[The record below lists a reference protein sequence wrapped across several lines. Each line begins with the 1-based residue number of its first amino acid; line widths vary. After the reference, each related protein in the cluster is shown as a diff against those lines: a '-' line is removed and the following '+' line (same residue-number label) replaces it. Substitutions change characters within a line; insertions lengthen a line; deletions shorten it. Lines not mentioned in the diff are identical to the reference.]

1 MSSLVLVVRPE
12 AEGSVLPFR
21 QPGPVKAGLN
31 LPVICWQRGGDSGPL
46 AQLSGRTLDVLYNE
60 GLVVVPEGAY
70 QLRTSSS
77 KELKSQREHILFS
90 HITAS
95 PDVRLSQGWLFWQL
109 SDVIRDPGS
118 FLISLRP
125 S

>member
-12 AEGSVLPFR
+12 AEGSVLLFR
-21 QPGPVKAGLN
+21 QPGPVKVGLN

-46 AQLSGRTLDVLYNE
+46 AQQLSGGTLDVLYNE

-77 KELKSQREHILFS
+77 KELKSQ
-90 HITAS
+90 
-95 PDVRLSQGWLFWQL
+95 
-109 SDVIRDPGS
+109 
-118 FLISLRP
+118 
-125 S
+125 